1 MDFLGIFCCFE
12 SASSNYIQK
21 INKEKSHEQNM
32 DKSETG
38 KQIKSGDFWFEDLFF
53 RFLKSMDWYGFPMDF
68 LLF

>member
-1 MDFLGIFCCFE
+1 MDFLWIFCCFE

-38 KQIKSGDFWFEDLFF
+38 KQITKEIHRLGFWI
-53 RFLKSMDWYGFPMDF
+53 
-68 LLF
+68 